1 MYSIINENIK
11 IILSSIKRESHI
23 EPYLYLINEPR
34 ETEGEIFKDTEYR
47 KKYRK
52 FWSMNSARLPSEFY
66 DAYFDTL
73 NSSYSN
79 NINATEVALELYSIL
94 TDKKSFQFSFAS
106 KLVHMSNTNL
116 PIYDSMISSFY
127 HMPEITQ
134 NTLRGKQLQ
143 SELNYNFLL
152 YEYNRIL
159 SSGIL
164 KSSILMFRNYF
175 SIDEKYSDQ
184 KIIDS
189 IIWGF
194 ISLSKRGAVIDQ
206 TIKYS

>member
-1 MYSIINENIK
+1 
-11 IILSSIKRESHI
+11 
-23 EPYLYLINEPR
+23 
-34 ETEGEIFKDTEYR
+34 
-47 KKYRK
+47 
-52 FWSMNSARLPSEFY
+52 
-66 DAYFDTL
+66 
-73 NSSYSN
+73 
-79 NINATEVALELYSIL
+79 
-94 TDKKSFQFSFAS
+94 
-106 KLVHMSNTNL
+106 
-116 PIYDSMISSFY
+116 
-127 HMPEITQ
+127 MPEITQ